1 MILIVDDKPENIL
14 SLRSILELNKFEV
27 DTALSGE
34 EALKKILKQTYVLII
49 LDVQMPGMDG
59 FEVAEAISS
68 YSRSKH
74 TPIIF
79 LSAVSTH
86 KKFIAKGFESGAID
100 YIVKP
105 VDPDLLILRV
115 KTLQRLFEQTAA
127 LNESQR
133 ALQAEVEVRKEAE
146 QALSSTVA
154 ELHTTLESIPQ
165 IAFTARPDG
174 SLEFV
179 NQCWF
184 DYSATAARFPQA
196 HEDDKDL
203 DREWRA
209 AIASGRGLELELR
222 IQQRATGLY
231 RYHLLRASPVLR
243 DGAPVKWVGT
253 FTDIHEQKML
263 SELLENKV
271 EERTRALIAAN
282 RELEETNNDLQQFTA
297 IASHDL
303 KEPLRKIQFF
313 GSRVIETLGDR
324 ADDVVQYLQK
334 INQSSNRMSRLIDDV
349 LNFSKLSQANL
360 FAPTDLNAVLDELV
374 VDLELLIRDTG
385 ARIDRT
391 PLPMIDAN
399 AGLMRQAFQNIIS
412 NALKF
417 SRPGVPPEIRI
428 TGETVEA
435 LDAHAAATPDGPF
448 CRISIADNGIGFDVR
463 YLAKI
468 FSIFQR
474 LHTRDKYEG
483 TGIGLAITKKI
494 VQKHQGTI
502 TATSR
507 EGEGSCFII
516 VVPVRQAVTEANQTD
531 HISTS

>member
-14 SLRSILELNKFEV
+14 SLRSILELNKFKV

-34 EALKKILKQTYVLII
+34 EALKKILRQTYALII

-86 KKFIAKGFESGAID
+86 KKFIAKGFASGAID

-115 KTLQRLFEQTAA
+115 KTLQRLYEQTAA

-133 ALQAEVEVRKEAE
+133 ALQAEVDVRKEAE
-146 QALSSTVA
+146 LALSSTVS

-179 NQCWF
+179 NRRWF
-184 DYSATAARFPQA
+184 DYCATAACFPRSHA
-196 HEDDKDL
+196 DDKEL
-203 DREWRA
+203 DREWKIA
-209 AIASGRGLELELR
+209 VASGRGLELELR
-222 IQQRATGLY
+222 IQQRSTGEY

-243 DGAPVKWVGT
+243 DGQPVKWVGT

-263 SELLENKV
+263 HELLENKV
-271 EERTRALIAAN
+271 EERTRALIASN

-324 ADDVVQYLQK
+324 ADDVVVYLQK

-360 FAPTDLNAVLDELV
+360 FASTDLNALLDDLL
-374 VDLELLIRDTG
+374 VDLELLIRETG
-385 ARIDRT
+385 ARIEKEEL
-391 PLPMIDAN
+391 PLVDAN
-399 AGLMRQAFQNIIS
+399 AGLMRQVFQNLVS

-417 SRPGVPPEIRI
+417 SRSGVPPVIRI
-428 TGETVEA
+428 SGERVEK
-435 LDAHAAATPDGPF
+435 LDASSAAHPDGPF
-448 CRISIADNGIGFDVR
+448 CRIRVEDNGIGFDER
-463 YLAKI
+463 YLSKI

-494 VQKHQGTI
+494 VQKHHGLI

-507 EGEGSCFII
+507 EGVGSCFIL
-516 VVPVRQAVTEANQTD
+516 VLPVRQGRDEHQQDLIPQT
-531 HISTS
+531 